1 MLLINTIVLLKII
14 LLKIK
19 LSHAYKMASY
29 VYLIQNGDLFNIG
42 FTDNLER
49 TRINLRPGELVAF
62 LNTDNPEPLI
72 KNIRKIYVDNRLPG
86 SDYYRL
92 ANSQVKECRTL
103 LEGDGSNNYFQ
114 PFLKGPSLFVFFIFS
129 WVLLTYFIIEFA
141 VDPVLS
147 RFT

>member
-1 MLLINTIVLLKII
+1 
-14 LLKIK
+14 
-19 LSHAYKMASY
+19 MASY
-29 VYLIQNGDLFNIG
+29 VYFIQNGDLFNIG

-72 KNIRKIYVDNRLPG
+72 RNIRKIYVDNRLPG

-92 ANSQVKECRTL
+92 ANSQVKECCSF

-114 PFLKGPSLFVFFIFS
+114 PFLRGPSLYLFFILS
-129 WVLLTYFIIEFA
+129 WFLITFLIIEFA
-141 VDPVLS
+141 VNPILS
-147 RFT
+147 SFS